1 MPLAQRFASLTPFL
15 QHWVSSLPGAPP
27 PDPCLSNNCCML
39 SSCACVPYPQ
49 PMPTHH
55 IYITETVQILFCCLI
70 LSHVHSQLSA
80 QSTRSLLCLGNW
92 SLHGFI
98 KDIDVETTA
107 QLTKRS
113 LKMDGTQ
120 YYCRFN

>member
-1 MPLAQRFASLTPFL
+1 MDNQGSGQTPR
-15 QHWVSSLPGAPP
+15 VTGMGTGRPGNTRN
-27 PDPCLSNNCCML
+27 PCLPTTYILQKRCKIYFIASYYPMFIVNYLL
-39 SSCACVPYPQ
+39 SQ
-49 PMPTHH
+49 PGL
-55 IYITETVQILFCCLI
+55 YYV
-70 LSHVHSQLSA
+70 
-80 QSTRSLLCLGNW
+80 CLGNW